1 MSKIQRLTA
10 LGGLIFMVPAILVN
24 VEIGMASGRGM
35 AHMTAAVAMVI
46 GAGLSG
52 IILGKALRDKAFGAA
67 LASAIV
73 LAVLTIMN
81 ITNALGLASHDRS
94 ERRSEAGAAV
104 AKLQRLEDRKRT
116 LEDMIKTGLS
126 TSSNLS
132 SAKVRAD
139 IDAKKLQAIYTRS
152 RSCADVTLD
161 DSRAFCGELFDLGAK
176 LSAALDVESAHG
188 DLAKV
193 VSELA
198 STQVAPESLDPQAD
212 NVLAFMPWK
221 VDAKDVGL
229 AINGWWALCIE
240 LMASLMPGLV
250 AFMARPAAIKSTSGF
265 PSTGAE
271 PRPEK
276 VEMVAEKPEAVEFNA
291 KPRPAPKRAPSLE
304 SFLACLV
311 KRSGSMLSAAD
322 LLAAYCQHCQDL
334 GIEPQ
339 TQRALGMAMT
349 AAGYSKETRGTVRYI
364 GVALRGV
371 RPCLAVVSS

>member
-1 MSKIQRLTA
+1 MSKIQRMTA
-10 LGGLIFMVPAILVN
+10 LCGLIFMVPAIFVN
-24 VEIGMASGRGM
+24 IEIGMASERGM

-94 ERRSEAGAAV
+94 ERRSEASAAV

-132 SAKVRAD
+132 SAKVQAD

-161 DSRAFCGELFDLGAK
+161 DSRVFCGELFDLGAK
-176 LSAALDVESAHG
+176 LSAASDVESARG

-198 STQVAPESLDPQAD
+198 SAQVAPESLDPQAD
-212 NVLAFMPWK
+212 NVLAFIPWK

-250 AFMARPAAIKSTSGF
+250 AFMARPAAIKSISGF
-265 PSTGAE
+265 SGTGAD
-271 PRPEK
+271 PRP
-276 VEMVAEKPEAVEFNA
+276 EKPEAVEFNA
-291 KPRPAPKRAPSLE
+291 KPRSAPKLASSLE

-311 KRSGSMLSAAD
+311 KRSGSVLSAAD

-334 GIEPQ
+334 GIQPE

-349 AAGYSKETRGTVRYI
+349 AAGYSKETRGNVRYI